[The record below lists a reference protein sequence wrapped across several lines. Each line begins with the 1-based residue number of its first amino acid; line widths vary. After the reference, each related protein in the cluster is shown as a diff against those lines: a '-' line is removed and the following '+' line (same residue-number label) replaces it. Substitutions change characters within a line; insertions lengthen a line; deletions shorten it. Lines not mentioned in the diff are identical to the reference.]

1 MPSLFTVSFFTDVYS
16 FMRDVSV
23 YIVVVIVVVAVA
35 FDGTVST
42 YMHIFKVKNSR
53 IFRSPRMGFADEGWD
68 SRNCSVEISLSKS
81 SAFYSS
87 PFNWKFVFLDS
98 CITWNVPSINVF
110 AALACC
116 SGRGFP
122 LFPSPYRTLS
132 HLYIQYNTIQY
143 NTIQYNTIQYNTIQY
158 NTIQYNTIQ
167 YNTLHYTTL
176 HYTTIQYS
184 TILQYN
190 IQ

>member
-98 CITWNVPSINVF
+98 CITWNVPSVNVF

-122 LFPSPYRTLS
+122 YFPPPIGHSVTF
-132 HLYIQYNTIQY
+132 IYNTIQY
-143 NTIQYNTIQYNTIQY
+143 NTIQYNTIQYT
-158 NTIQYNTIQ
+158 
-167 YNTLHYTTL
+167 TLHYTTL